1 MKSRFYSR
9 NEVKCMY
16 DVEMMQMLNLIHAEN
31 QYIFEILKSSLLSKE
46 VRDDITFDDYDKEYK
61 RIIKSLE
68 KYSSC
73 LDCNYKN
80 RFEKI
85 KNIKKERNKE
95 QSKEKQNPLKDIK
108 PKEIPTV
115 KRTFEYHGK
124 KEEKENK

>member
-1 MKSRFYSR
+1 M
-9 NEVKCMY
+9 
-16 DVEMMQMLNLIHAEN
+16 
-31 QYIFEILKSSLLSKE
+31 
-46 VRDDITFDDYDKEYK
+46 RDDITFDDYDKEYK

-80 RFEKI
+80 RVEKI